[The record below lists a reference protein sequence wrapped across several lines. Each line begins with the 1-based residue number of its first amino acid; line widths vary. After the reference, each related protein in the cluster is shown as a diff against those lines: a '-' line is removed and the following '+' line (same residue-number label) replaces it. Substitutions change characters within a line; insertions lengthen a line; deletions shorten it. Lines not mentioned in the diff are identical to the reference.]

1 MRMHWSGRAA
11 LAVIA
16 LLSTT
21 ACGAVYAQGRGYP
34 DNYPYPSR
42 GGVYR
47 GVDIAYERGL
57 EDGYQRG
64 RDAARDRDRFD
75 PRRER
80 WYRSAD
86 RGYDRRY
93 GPRNQYRQVYRD
105 AFVRGY
111 EQGYREG
118 RYRDN
123 GRYRRRW

>member
-1 MRMHWSGRAA
+1 MRVHWSGRAA

-21 ACGAVYAQGRGYP
+21 ACGAAYAQGRGYP
-34 DNYPYPSR
+34 NYPSQR

-47 GVDIAYERGL
+47 SVDVAYERGF
-57 EDGYQRG
+57 EDGYDRG
-64 RDAARDRDRFD
+64 RRAARSNDRFD

-86 RGYDRRY
+86 RGYNRRY
-93 GPRNQYRQVYRD
+93 GSENRYRQSYRD

-118 RYRDN
+118 RYRDD
-123 GRYRRRW
+123 RSRRRW